1 MRRVGEELGA
11 RYVLEGNL
19 RRVGDALRVTAQLVD
34 ADNGAILWTQKF
46 DKPLADLAALQE
58 ELVSEVAGQL
68 GVQVVR
74 IEIERALR
82 KPGNLTAWELLLR
95 ASSSSLQQT
104 PETIRHGVDLAR
116 QAVALAPDYAAAHTQ
131 LAMTTSIAFWQLT
144 GGRDAE
150 LRKEALEAARRA
162 LKLEPDNPSA
172 LAGAAQAF
180 CAAGLWRDGISCAE
194 RAYQIAPDREAT
206 HTAMILVCIYF
217 KRAQEALRHLDAC
230 DRLAPR
236 GIAAHVRLIQRAG
249 AHFMLGNYEQAMQ
262 ATELALLFQPS
273 FIFALKDIVIYLE
286 KMERRAEAIEALAE
300 LRQSQPNMTL
310 DDFER
315 LHKGSLLAPDVA
327 LDLYETF
334 ATVWHAGEAAGA
346 LPSTAQ

>member
-1 MRRVGEELGA
+1 VGEELGA

-116 QAVALAPDYAAAHTQ
+116 QAVALAPDVPRRR
-131 LAMTTSIAFWQLT
+131 LWGLLVVV
-144 GGRDAE
+144 GD
-150 LRKEALEAARRA
+150 EALDILFGVGVDGTWAEDGA
-162 LKLEPDNPSA
+162 LDG
-172 LAGAAQAF
+172 AG
-180 CAAGLWRDGISCAE
+180 GLGREEISCGG
-194 RAYQIAPDREAT
+194 RAYQPAPDRGAS